1 MASTFPRPERGAG
14 GPLPRVP
21 YSASAAAAPH
31 LEAGLRAADC
41 ASRHGGRHRCGGC
54 AQVPNR
60 WPLLMSSMSCYTLAE
75 GGSIFPSGDE
85 LAGNQ
90 KTEQGNYW
98 TQWNS
103 RLSDDLNT
111 TSLYSDEHENGIEQ
125 CFDDAEEHE
134 RSSQQERSSAC
145 PRVASSDCST
155 GPSEEHSEGPAPL
168 ELQHSKETN
177 DIFLSQ
183 FSDDEMRMMD
193 APFQALD
200 MFPGSMHRLL
210 SYENMLSGVLTDS
223 QNQETNP
230 GHNEMDTMDT
240 CGFPLF
246 SHDLQND
253 PSSAD
258 GSLQTLLSASQDK
271 AEVST
276 MKRSR
281 SVADIE
287 SSSNGEVAVLE
298 ELEDVMFQLTKKTRV
313 CLRDAFYRL
322 AESSEAQCTA
332 VNGGTLTCSNEQ
344 SFQQSEGTESSTST
358 SDRAERETNAI
369 DRTVAILAFKPAC
382 SAAWE

>member
-1 MASTFPRPERGAG
+1 
-14 GPLPRVP
+14 
-21 YSASAAAAPH
+21 
-31 LEAGLRAADC
+31 
-41 ASRHGGRHRCGGC
+41 
-54 AQVPNR
+54 
-60 WPLLMSSMSCYTLAE
+60 MSCYILPE

-85 LAGNQ
+85 LVENQ
-90 KTEQGNYW
+90 KTEQGVYW

-111 TSLYSDEHENGIEQ
+111 RSMYSDEPENGVVAQ
-125 CFDDAEEHE
+125 CFDADEHQ

-145 PRVASSDCST
+145 ATAASAACST
-155 GPSEEHSEGPAPL
+155 GPSEEQSEGPAPS

-223 QNQETNP
+223 QNQDANP

-246 SHDLQND
+246 SHDLQD
-253 PSSAD
+253 EPSSAD
-258 GSLQTLLSASQDK
+258 GSLQTLVSACRDK

-281 SVADIE
+281 SVTDID
-287 SSSNGEVAVLE
+287 SSPNGEVAVLE

-322 AESSEAQCTA
+322 AESSEAQCTTA
-332 VNGGTLTCSNEQ
+332 NGGTVTCSTEQ
-344 SFQQSEGTESSTST
+344 SFQQSESIESSTST

-369 DRTVAILAFKPAC
+369 DRTVAILAFKPAG
-382 SAAWE
+382 SATWE

>member
-1 MASTFPRPERGAG
+1 
-14 GPLPRVP
+14 
-21 YSASAAAAPH
+21 
-31 LEAGLRAADC
+31 
-41 ASRHGGRHRCGGC
+41 
-54 AQVPNR
+54 
-60 WPLLMSSMSCYTLAE
+60 MSSMSCYILPE
-75 GGSIFPSGDE
+75 CGSIFPSGDE
-85 LAGNQ
+85 LVENQ

-103 RLSDDLNT
+103 RMSDDFNT
-111 TSLYSDEHENGIEQ
+111 TSIYSHEPENGVEQ
-125 CFDDAEEHE
+125 CFDDADEHE
-134 RSSQQERSSAC
+134 RSSQQERSSARA
-145 PRVASSDCST
+145 RVASSDCST
-155 GPSEEHSEGPAPL
+155 GPSEDQSEGPAQL
-168 ELQHSKETN
+168 ELQHTKETN

-223 QNQETNP
+223 QNQEANP

-258 GSLQTLLSASQDK
+258 GSLRTLLSASQDK

-281 SVADIE
+281 SVAEIE

-332 VNGGTLTCSNEQ
+332 ANGGTVTCSNEQ

-369 DRTVAILAFKPAC
+369 DRTVAILAFKPAG
-382 SAAWE
+382 SATRE

>member
-1 MASTFPRPERGAG
+1 
-14 GPLPRVP
+14 
-21 YSASAAAAPH
+21 
-31 LEAGLRAADC
+31 
-41 ASRHGGRHRCGGC
+41 
-54 AQVPNR
+54 
-60 WPLLMSSMSCYTLAE
+60 MSSMSCYTLAE

-298 ELEDVMFQLTKKTRV
+298 ELEDVMFQ
-313 CLRDAFYRL
+313 A
-322 AESSEAQCTA
+322 
-332 VNGGTLTCSNEQ
+332 G
-344 SFQQSEGTESSTST
+344 
-358 SDRAERETNAI
+358 
-369 DRTVAILAFKPAC
+369 
-382 SAAWE
+382 